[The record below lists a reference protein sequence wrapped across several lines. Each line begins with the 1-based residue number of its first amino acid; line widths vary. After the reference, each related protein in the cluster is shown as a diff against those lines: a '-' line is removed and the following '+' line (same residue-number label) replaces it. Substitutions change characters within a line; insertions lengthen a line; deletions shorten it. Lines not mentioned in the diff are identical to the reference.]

1 MGLNIGQRQVAI
13 AMFFAAIFSF
23 IYIGIAYYWLPIDVA
38 PSIDPQSRLQYVIRC
53 DLFAILMLLLG
64 IACVAKQRFFSPT
77 AIGGDTLEADRSIVI
92 NIRYIQNTLEQCV
105 LLFITH
111 LALATIV
118 PAETMKLIPILVSL
132 FVIGRLLFWIG
143 YHHSALSRA
152 FGFAT
157 TFYPTAVCL
166 IYSCFEIIHRN

>member
-1 MGLNIGQRQVAI
+1 MDMDIEQRQVI
-13 AMFFAAIFSF
+13 KAMVFAALFSL
-23 IYIGIAYYWLPIDVA
+23 IYIGIAYYWIPIALIPAIGVQD
-38 PSIDPQSRLQYVIRC
+38 QLLYTIRC
-53 DLFAILMLLLG
+53 DLFAILMLLFG

-77 AIGGDTLEADRSIVI
+77 AIGGDTQESDRSIVI

-111 LALATIV
+111 LALSTVLTAQS
-118 PAETMKLIPILVSL
+118 MRLIPILVSL
-132 FVIGRLLFWIG
+132 FIIGRLSFWIG

-157 TFYPTAVCL
+157 TFYPTAVCM
-166 IYSCFEIIHRN
+166 IYCCFEIIHHN